1 MSKVKAKSSEN
12 ELVVNGYKLVVGSVS
27 PLAPKAIEL
36 QYKKKNPEPIQ
47 PSYSVE
53 GAGVV
58 TEFKHNSET
67 VETKEEKEGLA
78 SWQIAHDEWTSGLTF
93 KLLRLFLSQGIKL
106 KLTAKQKRDIESQ
119 LYVLEI
125 DIPETEVE
133 RDLFYLE
140 TFVIK
145 DEESMQQVIEAVL
158 GATGIDAEALAT
170 ADATFR
176 A

>member
-1 MSKVKAKSSEN
+1 MSKDEKT
-12 ELVVNGYKLVVGSVS
+12 LVVNGFKMVVGSVS

-58 TEFKHNSET
+58 TNFKHTPET
-67 VETKEEKEGLA
+67 VETKEEKEELA
-78 SWQIAHDEWTSGLTF
+78 SWQEEHDTWTSGLTF
-93 KLLRLFLSQGIKL
+93 KLLRLFLSQGITL
-106 KLTAKQKRDIESQ
+106 KLTAKQKRDIEGQ

-125 DIPETEVE
+125 DIPETEIE

-145 DEESMQQVIEAVL
+145 DEASMQQVIEAVL

-170 ADATFR
+170 ADATFPD
-176 A
+176 